1 MDGRRCEDYTV
12 LNSHDKIIDP
22 FKFPPDKSS
31 FPLRFIQKE
40 MGKFTAL
47 SMSLISTDLMWA
59 KFVSPLDETSSFQIP
74 SYILAIAPRTSLSSQ
89 LASLGK
95 TWLLC
100 VGECSDRIFHQMM
113 FEFGRAGALRWDF
126 EDNFQL
132 ETPTELGLG
141 LGHSTPRLA
150 RTIGSLRFPGQPEV
164 VAIQFAEKSESL
176 HRQLTIMARIQM
188 HPNII
193 GFHGAFHHQDGDQLM
208 LTFQHVPRDLALQIQ
223 LLGTLEQSRCLEV
236 MYGILTALNY
246 LHQNSVVHRN
256 IHPRAVCLS
265 RTGKVMLTGFDDAV
279 NIDDHN
285 AMKTVAGT
293 PGYVAPELILRKPYG
308 LKVDIF
314 SVGAIYFTVL
324 TGQQPFWRAGDD
336 DHAVLQR
343 TVEGDID
350 FERPKFELIPYSL
363 QFLLK
368 SMFQQNPRARPSAA
382 DAADDCW
389 GLMSS
394 SQKEKLGEASS
405 SHTGLVLSVQQMEE
419 TAALA
424 GSDDEVVSRSS
435 SRSSVFPGASTP
447 LSVLEQ
453 EERQPNLEVLEEG
466 TSCQERSSSS
476 GTALEQI
483 GRSASSTP
491 QGSRSRMASSQRL
504 SDDPEH
510 QAEDS
515 PQAQDLGYSADL
527 ARDREVCAAPQA
539 DHSAVVTPARD
550 VPPES
555 NDTPAASSHDR
566 HEARAD
572 DLLHEIPRRGAPDAT
587 AASAVPTSSN
597 QVRASSLQGSEATP
611 ASSSSASLPWP
622 LRALSQT
629 VQSVRQAGNFA
640 RQSLWNRR
648 TGPPSVNA
656 EDLDGLV
663 PQRDSS
669 PQPRRQRSRHRARV
683 QPTDDMHQQ

>member
-1 MDGRRCEDYTV
+1 MNVEKDWCSEQWDIPMDVWLYGVQQPLRIGSNDAPDSLPSFSMSSSSSSEAPLSAKLEMAQERHGLRKLGLASLLRSVCISGDLKPLQKTTAFRATLDAGMLNLELNRGMPEWTIDWSDSWGAVLQAQMDGRRCEDYIV
-12 LNSHDKIIDP
+12 VNSHDEIIDP

-31 FPLRFIQKE
+31 FPLRFTQKE

-47 SMSLISTDLMWA
+47 SVSLISTDLMWA
-59 KFVSPLDETSSFQIP
+59 KFASPLDETSSFQIP

-100 VGECSDRIFHQMM
+100 VGQCSDRIFHQMM

-150 RTIGSLRFPGQPEV
+150 RTIGSVRFPGQPEV
-164 VAIQFAEKSESL
+164 VSIQFAEKSESL

-193 GFHGAFHHQDGDQLM
+193 GFHGAFYHQDGDQLM

-223 LLGTLEQSRCLEV
+223 LLGALEQSRCLEV

-343 TVEGDID
+343 TVEARAAP
-350 FERPKFELIPYSL
+350 RPCA
-363 QFLLK
+363 
-368 SMFQQNPRARPSAA
+368 ARP
-382 DAADDCW
+382 
-389 GLMSS
+389 
-394 SQKEKLGEASS
+394 
-405 SHTGLVLSVQQMEE
+405 
-419 TAALA
+419 
-424 GSDDEVVSRSS
+424 
-435 SRSSVFPGASTP
+435 
-447 LSVLEQ
+447 
-453 EERQPNLEVLEEG
+453 
-466 TSCQERSSSS
+466 
-476 GTALEQI
+476 
-483 GRSASSTP
+483 
-491 QGSRSRMASSQRL
+491 QR
-504 SDDPEH
+504 
-510 QAEDS
+510 
-515 PQAQDLGYSADL
+515 
-527 ARDREVCAAPQA
+527 
-539 DHSAVVTPARD
+539 
-550 VPPES
+550 
-555 NDTPAASSHDR
+555 
-566 HEARAD
+566 
-572 DLLHEIPRRGAPDAT
+572 
-587 AASAVPTSSN
+587 
-597 QVRASSLQGSEATP
+597 
-611 ASSSSASLPWP
+611 
-622 LRALSQT
+622 
-629 VQSVRQAGNFA
+629 
-640 RQSLWNRR
+640 
-648 TGPPSVNA
+648 
-656 EDLDGLV
+656 
-663 PQRDSS
+663 
-669 PQPRRQRSRHRARV
+669 
-683 QPTDDMHQQ
+683 